1 MRRWLDWADFGARIV
16 FFAVAPFFV
25 FVMAAFFPVTAT
37 LVNLGMCLAV
47 VAFADVVRAAN
58 RKLPILSTVLTGPL
72 DFERYYRNHPPRPFA
87 YYIFYPLL
95 FPYWLSNDS
104 ARREFL
110 LYKTVN
116 LLSLGLLVGTTV
128 YEYFVYFRPQL
139 GVRECLLVLFVTALF
154 EIAVV
159 MTMLMPLATSLIKY
173 RLASHRGRLVT
184 LVIVGACSVALA
196 IFAIERRRDPVVSW
210 AARERVLLRTKAD
223 KGHARAAT
231 ISAAKAAWAAIPKHT
246 GDVASPI
253 DPDGKVEGEPLAAA
267 HKALEKFYK
276 PDEAQA
282 FDGWVSHAKK
292 GNPGILVLYVESRG
306 KKRPPIFIAID
317 RSGKEVHDP
326 KKLPKGALDGMKLA
340 ADDVLA
346 LEL

>member
-16 FFAVAPFFV
+16 FFAVAPFIV

-58 RKLPILSTVLTGPL
+58 KRFPILSTVLTGPL
-72 DFERYYRNHPPRPFA
+72 DFERYYRNHAPKPFA

-95 FPYWLSNDS
+95 FPYWLSNDV

-116 LLSLGLLVGTTV
+116 LVSLALLVGTTL
-128 YEYFVYFRPQL
+128 YEYFVYFRPEL
-139 GVRECLLVLFVTALF
+139 GVRECLIILFVTALF
-154 EIAVV
+154 ELVVV

-173 RLASHRGRLVT
+173 RMARHRARLVT
-184 LVIVGACSVALA
+184 LVVVGVCSVALA

-231 ISAAKAAWAAIPKHT
+231 MSAAKAAWAAIPKHT
-246 GDVASPI
+246 GDI
-253 DPDGKVEGEPLAAA
+253 DSDGKIEGEPLEAART
-267 HKALEKFYK
+267 ALKKFYK

-282 FDGWVSHAKK
+282 FDGWISHATI
-292 GNPGILVLYVESRG
+292 GNPGVLVLYVESRG
-306 KKRPPIFIAID
+306 KKKPPVFIALD
-317 RSGKEVHDP
+317 RNGKEVRDP
-326 KKLPKGALDGMKLA
+326 KKLPKGALAGMKLA

-346 LEL
+346 PEL